1 MQVSSNGLLSFNRS
15 TNFFNPVLFPN
26 STSYS
31 YIVAPFWADHDPR
44 PAGQISYAVY
54 STNSE
59 VLSTV
64 NRFIR
69 QQTGTNFEGSW
80 MLVAYWDNIPEYQ
93 SDADKVSA
101 KLEWSPKLQLC
112 PQVPKGVL
120 ICPQKGTLR

>member
-1 MQVSSNGLLSFNRS
+1 MEVYILHNVMQVSGNGLLSFNRS
-15 TNFFNPVLFPN
+15 TNFFSPVLFPN

-64 NRFIR
+64 SRFIR

-80 MLVAYWDNIPEYQ
+80 MLLAYWDNVPEYQ
-93 SDADKVSA
+93 SDADKVSDNNSVMGIR
-101 KLEWSPKLQLC
+101 K
-112 PQVPKGVL
+112 
-120 ICPQKGTLR
+120 